1 MEKVIAAFD
10 ARRQFGTV
18 IQDVVVKGD
27 RFVVE
32 RHGTPV
38 AALVPIEVYEQ
49 WKQQRQAFFDQLR
62 QAASQTNLS
71 EQEASDLA
79 TEAVQAVR
87 HETI

>member
-62 QAASQTNLS
+62 QAASQANLS
-71 EQEASDLA
+71 DGEASDLA
-79 TEAVQAVR
+79 TEAIQATRQQTV
-87 HETI
+87 